1 VTYGGKEWTVQE
13 AKPEAFEGL
22 DFAVFS
28 AGGSISLALAPEAVK
43 RGCIVIDNSSA
54 FRMFPE
60 VPLVVP
66 EINAHHLANHKG
78 IIANPNCSTAIAL
91 MGLFPL
97 HQAFG
102 LKKFFASTY
111 QAVSGTGAEAMREL
125 DAQARAWAKGE
136 TLAPKVYPHTIN
148 FNLIPQ
154 VDSFLEDG
162 YTKEEMKML
171 NEGRKIMDL
180 PGLKVTTTCVR
191 VPVFRAHSIAI
202 SAEFER
208 PVDLAVAR
216 KAISAFAGA
225 ELCDDPASKK
235 YPMPLDYA
243 GKEKCGVGR
252 LRKDT
257 LFDNGLSLW
266 VSGRPG
272 SGRAPRSTRSRSP
285 KRCTRR
291 VASPANKPRMARSND
306 RAPRHADL
314 HRPVRLFDE
323 GDIPALLKDV
333 KDPLIL
339 VLDGVQDP
347 HDLGACLRNA
357 ECAGCAFVVIT
368 RKNSAPVTDTV
379 RKVAVGAAESL
390 PIVQANNLRNALV
403 KLKDAGVWLAGT
415 SRP

>member
-1 VTYGGKEWTVQE
+1 MAYRIGIVGVTGAVGQELLALMAKRNFPVAELRPLASARSAGSKVAYGGKEWTVQE
-13 AKPEAFEGL
+13 AKPEAFDGL
-22 DFAVFS
+22 DFVVFS
-28 AGGSISLALAPEAVK
+28 AGGSVSVALAPEAVK
-43 RGCIVIDNSSA
+43 RGVIVIDNSSA
-54 FRMFPE
+54 FRMDPK

-66 EINAHHLANHKG
+66 EINAHALDHHHG

-102 LKKFFASTY
+102 LKRFFASTY

-125 DAQARAWAKGE
+125 DTQVRAWAKGE
-136 TLAPKVYPHTIN
+136 SSPAKVYPHTIA

-154 VDSFLEDG
+154 VDSFLDDG

-171 NEGRKIMDL
+171 NEGRKIMGL

-216 KAISAFAGA
+216 AAIAAFPGA
-225 ELCDDPASKK
+225 EVCDEPAKK
-235 YPMPLDYA
+235 QYPMPLDYA

-266 VSGRPG
+266 ISGDQLW
-272 SGRAPRSTRSRSP
+272 
-285 KRCTRR
+285 K
-291 VASPANKPRMARSND
+291 
-306 RAPRHADL
+306 
-314 HRPVRLFDE
+314 
-323 GDIPALLKDV
+323 
-333 KDPLIL
+333 
-339 VLDGVQDP
+339 
-347 HDLGACLRNA
+347 
-357 ECAGCAFVVIT
+357 
-368 RKNSAPVTDTV
+368 
-379 RKVAVGAAESL
+379 GAAL
-390 PIVQANNLRNALV
+390 NAIQIAEALH
-403 KLKDAGVWLAGT
+403 AQGRLA
-415 SRP
+415 RK

>member
-1 VTYGGKEWTVQE
+1 
-13 AKPEAFEGL
+13 
-22 DFAVFS
+22 
-28 AGGSISLALAPEAVK
+28 
-43 RGCIVIDNSSA
+43 
-54 FRMFPE
+54 MFPD

-102 LKKFFASTY
+102 LKRFFASTY

-216 KAISAFAGA
+216 KAISAFPGS
-225 ELCDDPASKK
+225 ELCDDPANKK

-257 LFDNGLSLW
+257 LFDNGISLW
-266 VSGRPG
+266 VSGDQLW
-272 SGRAPRSTRSRSP
+272 
-285 KRCTRR
+285 K
-291 VASPANKPRMARSND
+291 
-306 RAPRHADL
+306 
-314 HRPVRLFDE
+314 
-323 GDIPALLKDV
+323 
-333 KDPLIL
+333 
-339 VLDGVQDP
+339 
-347 HDLGACLRNA
+347 
-357 ECAGCAFVVIT
+357 
-368 RKNSAPVTDTV
+368 
-379 RKVAVGAAESL
+379 GAAL
-390 PIVQANNLRNALV
+390 NAIQIAEALH
-403 KLKDAGVWLAGT
+403 AQGRLA
-415 SRP
+415 RK

>member
-1 VTYGGKEWTVQE
+1 MAYRIGIVGVTGAVGQELLALMAKRNFPVAELRPLASARSAGSKVTYGGKEWTVQE

-22 DFAVFS
+22 DFAIFS

-54 FRMFPE
+54 YRMFPD
-60 VPLVVP
+60 VPLVIP

-91 MGLFPL
+91 MGLYPL

-102 LKKFFASTY
+102 LTRFFASTY

-208 PVDLAVAR
+208 PVDIAVAR
-216 KAISAFAGA
+216 KAISAFPGA

-257 LFDNGLSLW
+257 LFDNGISLW
-266 VSGRPG
+266 VSGDQLW
-272 SGRAPRSTRSRSP
+272 
-285 KRCTRR
+285 K
-291 VASPANKPRMARSND
+291 
-306 RAPRHADL
+306 
-314 HRPVRLFDE
+314 
-323 GDIPALLKDV
+323 
-333 KDPLIL
+333 
-339 VLDGVQDP
+339 
-347 HDLGACLRNA
+347 
-357 ECAGCAFVVIT
+357 
-368 RKNSAPVTDTV
+368 
-379 RKVAVGAAESL
+379 GAAL
-390 PIVQANNLRNALV
+390 NAIQIAEALH
-403 KLKDAGVWLAGT
+403 AQGRLA
-415 SRP
+415 RK